1 MELIIMNKDTVVAV
15 YENDNLTI
23 LNPDLAPHYLV
34 RTHDV
39 EGWLSERAIDS
50 HRPNSRLLKKAL
62 RLAQKDDAS
71 TVISVNAATITDTYW
86 VKDKNSTQTYD
97 DIRFNDDYFAELA
110 LTGSYDS
117 FNKVAFSDSKRTPE
131 LTNIGSYEKCWR
143 LIDNQWFMYKTS
155 NDNEMFSELFAYV
168 LGKKLNMNM
177 AEYKASDG
185 CVVTKDFTNNASV
198 IFEPMHSYVGDEE
211 DYSYNLDII
220 KRLCTE
226 AVEDYVRMVFL
237 DTVIA
242 NPDRHT
248 YNYGFIRGVDNGKI
262 IGLAP
267 NFDNNLSLI
276 SRGYP
281 KYIERNKDI
290 LIDLFVELIQQ
301 NPELVKYIPVLKR
314 KTVIECAEQVQVDV
328 NKAFVVDY
336 VMNGY
341 NNIVQKLDFKY
352 ITVNELVFSKLP
364 DNIKDRLS
372 FIKENSDYI
381 IRVQAKDYTVLQNT
395 IKSIGRSK
403 ARQ

>member
-1 MELIIMNKDTVVAV
+1 MNKDTVVAI
-15 YENDNLTI
+15 YENNNLTI
-23 LNPDLAPHYLV
+23 LNPNLAPHYLV

-62 RLAQKDDAS
+62 RLANRDS
-71 TVISVNAATITDTYW
+71 INTVISVNAATITDTYW
-86 VKDKNSTQTYD
+86 VKDKNSKQTYN
-97 DIRFNDDYFAELA
+97 DIRFTDDYFAELA

-117 FNKVAFSDSKRTPE
+117 FNKVAFSNSKRTPE

-155 NDNEMFSELFAYV
+155 NDNEMFSELFAYI
-168 LGKKLNMNM
+168 LGKSLNMNM

-185 CVVTKDFTNNASV
+185 YVVTKDFTNNADV

-211 DYSYNLDII
+211 DYTYNLSII
-220 KRLCTE
+220 KKLCPN
-226 AVEDYVRMVFL
+226 AVGDYVKMIFL
-237 DTVIA
+237 DTIIA

-248 YNYGFIRGVDNGKI
+248 YNYGFLRDVDNGKI

-281 KYIERNKDI
+281 RFIAREKDMLIE
-290 LIDLFVELIQQ
+290 LFVELIQN
-301 NPELVKYIPVLKR
+301 NPELDKYIPVLDSD
-314 KTVIECAEQVQVDV
+314 TVRNCAEQVKVAVD
-328 NKAFVVDY
+328 KDFVVEY

-341 NNIVQKLDFKY
+341 KNIVKELDYKY
-352 ITVNELVFSKLP
+352 ISVDDITFSE
-364 DNIKDRLS
+364 ISSEVKDRLNFVKMS
-372 FIKENSDYI
+372 SEYI
-381 IRVQAKDYTVLQNT
+381 IRVQSKDYYEIENT
-395 IKSIGRSK
+395 INSLSLKTVKNTTIK
-403 ARQ
+403 K